1 MKLKSKG
8 ILILLLA
15 LSIVS
20 FYSCRNKVD
29 QPSPTGPSTF
39 SILMIASAS
48 PNVLIARATGVRD
61 TSNITVTLTTFKGV
75 PLANETIIFDVY
87 DTNVGKLENFGYFE
101 GNESVVVKNTDSN
114 GRVTVKYYGPVFE
127 EIVYYWENIPGVTP
141 PPTSNDT
148 RPLLLPP
155 ETVYIRASLAWQGK
169 EMISELTHIQIVSDL
184 DKQIRLQAA
193 PNVLWITSGSQKSR
207 QSTLTATVAD
217 LKGAPVKGE
226 KIWLEIETGPGE
238 FKQNGQRRIS
248 GKTDENGEVFVTY
261 LAPKRDEIYTDGI
274 KVKIQAQMQTSDPN
288 WAHDEAEIRLNRG
301 D

>member
-1 MKLKSKG
+1 MKLKSKS

-20 FYSCRNKVD
+20 FNSCRNKVD

-39 SILMIASAS
+39 SILLIASAS

-87 DTNVGKLENFGYFE
+87 DTSFGKQLENFGYFE
-101 GNESVVVKNTDSN
+101 GNESVAVKNTDSN

-127 EIVYYWENIPGVTP
+127 EIVYYWENSPSGTE
-141 PPTSNDT
+141 
-148 RPLLLPP
+148 RPLSYPP

-193 PNVLWITSGSQKSR
+193 PNVLWITSGDLQSR
-207 QSTLTATVAD
+207 QSTLTATLAD

-226 KIWLEIETGPGE
+226 KIWLEIVTGPGE

-248 GKTDENGEVFVTY
+248 GKTDENGEVVVTY
-261 LAPKRDEIYTDGI
+261 LAPKRGEIYTDGI
-274 KVKIQAQMQTSDPN
+274 KVKIQAQLQTSDPS